1 MSQAPPQN
9 LSFAE
14 KLAYGCGNLFPTL
27 VTATAGMAMFFYT
40 DVVGLS
46 AALIGTVLLLVRL
59 ADAGWDVYVGRW
71 VDRNRSRW
79 GQCRPFL
86 LFAAPLMAVALLAA
100 FTVPP
105 VDSAGAKLAWV
116 VVAYTA
122 LWWGYS
128 LINIPFQSMPPI
140 VTPDPDARLRLLGVN
155 AFMLFIFVVGCG
167 AGFPV
172 LKDVLGAGNP
182 AQGFQRAALLFGGIG
197 LLLTWLCFAVV
208 KERVQTAP
216 ATSPDIKADFGALW
230 ASRAWRSC
238 MVAFGLLALL
248 IGLPLAAGVYY
259 FSAVLKAP
267 ALIGPFMGLSG
278 LGLMA
283 GVVLSDRLTRR
294 FCKKRVMVV
303 SSALMGLVSLGY
315 LATMAGPPP
324 AVFALAFLSNL
335 LLGVGAPVSQSLLA
349 DTADAIERDTGRRV
363 VGTLFATVGF
373 SQKIGAG
380 LSSAVVGGML
390 SATGYV
396 AGSASAAGPTE
407 QPAAALWG
415 ISALMGPVS
424 GLIAVLIAAVLG
436 WGYPM
441 GRAELARLR
450 DDLAARRAAAAVP
463 AAS

>member
-1 MSQAPPQN
+1 MSQALSPRN
-9 LSFAE
+9 LTFAE

-59 ADAGWDVYVGRW
+59 ADAGWDIYVGRW
-71 VDRNRSRW
+71 VDRTRTRW

-86 LFAAPLMAVALLAA
+86 LFAAPLMAVALVLA

-105 VDSAGAKLAWV
+105 AESMGGKLAWV
-116 VVAYTA
+116 VVSYTA

-128 LINIPFQSMPPI
+128 LINIPFQSMPAI
-140 VTPDPDARLRLLGVN
+140 VSPDPDARLRLLGVN
-155 AFMLFIFVVGCG
+155 AFVLFIFVVGCG

-172 LKDVLGAGNP
+172 LKDVLGAGN
-182 AQGFQRAALLFGGIG
+182 AALGFQRAALLFGGIG
-197 LLLTWLCFAVV
+197 LLLTWLCFWVV
-208 KERVQTAP
+208 KERVQSPPPLAP
-216 ATSPDIKADFGALW
+216 NLKSDFGALW
-230 ASRAWRSC
+230 GSRSWRAC

-259 FSAVLKAP
+259 FAAVLKAP

-283 GVVLSDRLTRR
+283 GVVLSDRLTRH

-303 SSALMGLVSLGY
+303 SSALMGLVSMGY
-315 LATMAGPPP
+315 LATMSGPAP
-324 AVFALAFLSNL
+324 AVFALAFISNL
-335 LLGVGAPVSQSLLA
+335 LLGVGAPVSQSLLS
-349 DTADAIERDTGRRV
+349 DTADEIELNTGRRV

-373 SQKIGAG
+373 AQKIGAG
-380 LSSAVVGGML
+380 LSSALVGAML
-390 SATGYV
+390 SATGYL
-396 AGSASAAGPTE
+396 AGQPD
-407 QPAAALWG
+407 QPAGALWG
-415 ISALMGPVS
+415 IAALMGPVT
-424 GLIAVLIAAVLG
+424 GVIALLIAAVLG

-441 GRAELARLR
+441 GRAEVARLR
-450 DDLAARRAAAAVP
+450 DDLAARRSAALPAV
-463 AAS
+463 S

>member
-27 VTATAGMAMFFYT
+27 TTATAGMAMFFYT

-59 ADAGWDVYVGRW
+59 ADAGWDIYVGRW
-71 VDRNRSRW
+71 VDRTRTRW

-86 LFAAPLMAVALLAA
+86 LFAPPLMALALVLA

-116 VVAYTA
+116 VLAYSA

-128 LINIPFQSMPPI
+128 LINIPFQSMPPVI
-140 VTPDPDARLRLLGVN
+140 TADPDERLRLLGVN
-155 AFMLFIFVVGCG
+155 AFVLFVFVVGCG

-182 AQGFQRAALLFGGIG
+182 AQGFQRAALLFAGLG
-197 LLLTWLCFAVV
+197 LLLTWLCFLVV
-208 KERVQTAP
+208 KERVQAPTQTAP
-216 ATSPDIKADFGALW
+216 NLKADMGALW
-230 ASRAWRSC
+230 GSRAWRAC

-259 FSAVLKAP
+259 FAAVLKAP
-267 ALIGPFMGLSG
+267 QLIGPFMGLSG

-303 SSALMGLVSLGY
+303 ASALMGVVSLGY
-315 LATMAGPPP
+315 LATMSGPAP

-335 LLGVGAPVSQSLLA
+335 MLGVTAPVSQSLLA

-390 SATGYV
+390 SATGYL
-396 AGSASAAGPTE
+396 AGQPE
-407 QPAAALWG
+407 QPAGALWG
-415 ISALMGPVS
+415 IAALMGPVT
-424 GLIAVLIAAVLG
+424 GVIAALIAAVLG

-441 GRAELARLR
+441 GRAEVAQLR
-450 DDLAARRAAAAVP
+450 DDLAARRAAAS
-463 AAS
+463 AAAQAAAA

>member
-14 KLAYGCGNLFPTL
+14 KLAYGCGNFFPTL
-27 VTATAGMAMFFYT
+27 VTSTAGMAMFFYT
-40 DVVGLS
+40 DVAGLS

-86 LFAAPLMAVALLAA
+86 LFAAPLMVVALLAA

-105 VDSAGAKLAWV
+105 VDGPGAKLAWV
-116 VVAYTA
+116 VLSYSA

-128 LINIPFQSMPPI
+128 LVMIPFQSLPP
-140 VTPDPDARLRLLGVN
+140 VMTPDPDARLRLLGVST
-155 AFMLFIFVVGCG
+155 FVLFIFVVGCG

-172 LKDVLGAGNP
+172 MKDVLAAGNP
-182 AQGFQRAALLFGGIG
+182 AQGFQRAALLFGGVG
-197 LLLTWLCFAVV
+197 LVMTWLCFALV
-208 KERVQTAP
+208 KERVQAP
-216 ATSPDIKADFGALW
+216 PAKAPDIKADFAALW
-230 ASRAWRSC
+230 ASRAWRAC

-248 IGLPLAAGVYY
+248 IGLPLAAGAYY
-259 FSAVLKAP
+259 FAAVLKAP

-283 GVVLSDRLTRR
+283 GVVLSDRLTRH

-303 SSALMGLVSLGY
+303 SSALMGVVSLGY
-315 LATMAGPPP
+315 LATMSGPPP
-324 AVFALAFLSNL
+324 AVFALAFLANL
-335 LLGVGAPVSQSLLA
+335 MLGVGAPVSQSLLA
-349 DTADAIERDTGRRV
+349 DAADAIERDTGRRV

-373 SQKIGAG
+373 AQKIGAG
-380 LSSAVVGGML
+380 LSSAVVGAML

-396 AGSASAAGPTE
+396 ASTTGPVD
-407 QPAAALWG
+407 QPAGAVWG
-415 ISALMGPVS
+415 IAALMGPVT
-424 GLIAVLIAAVLG
+424 GVFAFLIAAVLG

-450 DDLAARRAAAAVP
+450 DDLAARRAAAAAPV
-463 AAS
+463 AS